1 MVRTS
6 ENGDFIGKN
15 SDFGGKYYTIHGNSQ
30 EVWYQRVPCKYTYS
44 TYTVH
49 CKYKYKNKHSILKI
63 QIQLQY
69 SGKWQEVWSSSY
81 HALANSTR
89 HSVSSKTK
97 HIQRRLFLLQCLHKN
112 TSRTLKVKVFHFDQS
127 ASVDFRPKIHNF
139 YPSWSNDIWQIV
151 SGTLPSPYPHLLRVL
166 LWVLGTFQNFAA
178 ERVQSTE

>member
-1 MVRTS
+1 MSGSIVLLLNYIMVKWMVLVCFVLYCINDLYHIVLHCVAIFCNVLYHYMCIVEKMHDAMVWTC

-30 EVWYQRVPCKYTYS
+30 EVWYQTVHCKYIYS
-44 TYTVH
+44 TYIVH

-112 TSRTLKVKVFHFDQS
+112 T
-127 ASVDFRPKIHNF
+127 
-139 YPSWSNDIWQIV
+139 
-151 SGTLPSPYPHLLRVL
+151 
-166 LWVLGTFQNFAA
+166 
-178 ERVQSTE
+178 